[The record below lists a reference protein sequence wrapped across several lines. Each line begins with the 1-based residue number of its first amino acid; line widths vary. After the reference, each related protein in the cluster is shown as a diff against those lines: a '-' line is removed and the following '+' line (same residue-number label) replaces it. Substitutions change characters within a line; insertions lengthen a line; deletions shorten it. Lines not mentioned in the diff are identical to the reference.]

1 MRKKVWKKILAVVL
15 VLCLLAGTGLG
26 YLAAIHQPEA
36 KIVDRLTATE
46 GSSGGSGDTEV
57 DPPQT
62 EAPQANLS
70 YNVSTFTQEQSE
82 AMHDAIE
89 KLETTQTGIQ
99 MVVQQGSSFDD
110 LTVGDIFFLEGDE
123 TSPFGG
129 SYIGKISSAV
139 VGDGTTSYTLETPMI
154 DEVFDKLAFSHE
166 DVLSAENVTSVDCVP
181 GVTWVGNPDATP
193 AQSGYSLSK
202 LSSVTPLGS
211 ESGTTKDLMFE
222 VEVDLLELIKGGKD
236 EGETCS
242 YMAAQTR
249 KVYTTTSGHCY
260 HEKNCKYLWNGK
272 TETTLHLA
280 VKDGLKPC
288 AVCKAPNMEDDEG
301 VLVSKPEIKLT
312 GKIGLDELKYSVA
325 CDWDILSGEGI
336 EDLWLNLDGKFL
348 AELAV
353 EANHALELGGRK
365 TQMSFLNDHIQLEG
379 LRERLF
385 PLVAVRLGAF
395 IQPVVGNEQLR
406 AVTSTMPLSLVVVI
420 YADVQGQ
427 ISANVKA
434 YINYEKEFHYNK
446 TLFRDGEYVNET
458 EATSDP
464 GQVNYGV
471 EFEAKG
477 DVDANVGCGVDLY
490 IFNLKLAQLDLVQFG
505 FEAEGNFKLQ
515 YSNKVADEEEPFSEA
530 EYYVRLYLKMLQLK
544 LCFKAKLELFPWLS
558 SSLGAEFD
566 YVVLDLT
573 LKDWGAKSPTKYNS
587 NTMSSTNVTAQ
598 DGDYIYYKDLDGT
611 LVREK
616 DGYREVLYSQ
626 PFYTICGIDDSY
638 IYVTEHVTGSK
649 YSVRRISKTDDTSKI
664 IIDEMSVC
672 MAFDEKNIY
681 YQDGFDNYAVRCLN
695 RQTLENTVFVRHSDP
710 VVYLTPQG
718 DGFHMVTG
726 YVSILGASCTY
737 HHLDKNGQ
745 IETSYG
751 SDPAV
756 SNLLLTEFD
765 DYYVSRAMAQR
776 GILRDSC
783 SDYYWL
789 SKDKSTSIRVDH
801 RVGWNSTGAG
811 IFTTDRT
818 EEDYDLYNILL
829 YRAKDGACE
838 KIATVNSAYAFFTMT
853 QGPQGEWYFFD
864 QTKEELILYMMDA
877 DFGNLREIK
886 RLDLEQYPCNLN
898 ECSVVLMENR
908 LYFYSLPN
916 TWESEVLYRYDII

>member
-1 MRKKVWKKILAVVL
+1 MKKKVWKKILAVVL
-15 VLCLLAGTGLG
+15 VLCLLGGTGLG

-36 KIVDRLTATE
+36 KIIDRLAATE
-46 GSSGGSGDTEV
+46 GSSGGGGDTES
-57 DPPQT
+57 DPPKT
-62 EAPQANLS
+62 DAPQANLS
-70 YNVSTFTQEQSE
+70 YNVSTYTQEQSQ
-82 AMHDAIE
+82 AMHNAIE
-89 KLETTQTGIQ
+89 TLETTETGVK
-99 MVVQQGSSFDD
+99 MVVQKGSSFDD

-129 SYIGKISSAV
+129 SYIGKVSSV
-139 VGDGTTSYTLETPMI
+139 VASDSTASYTLETPMI

-166 DVLSAENVTSVDCVP
+166 DVLSAENVTSVDCAP
-181 GVTWVGNPDATP
+181 GVTWVGSQNPAP
-193 AQSGYSLSK
+193 YSLSS
-202 LSSVTPLGS
+202 LSSVAPLGN

-222 VEVDLLELIKGGKD
+222 VELDLLELIKGDKD

-260 HEKNCKYLWNGK
+260 HEKNCKYLWGGK
-272 TETTLHLA
+272 TETTLFLA
-280 VKDGLKPC
+280 VQDKLKPC
-288 AVCKAPNMEDDEG
+288 AVCKAPKMEDDKG

-312 GKIGLDELKYSVA
+312 GKVGLEELKYSVA

-348 AELAV
+348 AELAI

-365 TQMSFLNDHIQLEG
+365 TEMSFLNDHIQLEG

-395 IQPVVGNEQLR
+395 IQPIVGNEQLR

-420 YADVQGQ
+420 YADIQGQ

-464 GQVNYGV
+464 GEVNYGV

-515 YSNKVADEEEPFSEA
+515 YSNKVADGEEEFFEA

-544 LCFKAKLELFPWLS
+544 LCFKAKLELLPWLS
-558 SSLGAEFD
+558 GSLGAEFD

-573 LKDWGAKSPTKYNS
+573 LKEWGEKSPTRYNP
-587 NTMSSTNVTAQ
+587 NTMSSTNVTAK

-616 DGYREVLYSQ
+616 DGYREILYSQ
-626 PFYTICGIDDSY
+626 PFYTICGMDESY
-638 IYVTEHVTGSK
+638 IYVTEHVSGSK

-664 IIDEMSVC
+664 IIEEMTVC
-672 MAFDEKNIY
+672 MAFDENHIY
-681 YQDGFDNYAVRCLN
+681 YQDGFDKYAVRRIN
-695 RQTLENTVFVRHSDP
+695 RQTLEDTVFVRHKDP
-710 VVYLTPQG
+710 VVYLTPQD

-726 YVSILGASCTY
+726 YVSELGAYGMNY
-737 HHLDKNGQ
+737 HHLDKGGQ
-745 IETSYG
+745 IEISYG
-751 SDPAV
+751 SNPAV
-756 SNLLLTEFD
+756 SNLLLTKFD
-765 DYYVSRAMAQR
+765 DYYVSRAMAKR

-789 SKDKSTSIRVDH
+789 SKDKSTSILVDH
-801 RVGWNSTGAG
+801 RVGWNSTSAG

-818 EEDYDLYNILL
+818 EENYDLHNILL
-829 YRAKDGACE
+829 YRAKDGGCE
-838 KIATVNSAYAFFTMT
+838 KIATVNSPYAFFTMT

-864 QTKEELILYMMDA
+864 QTKEDLILYMMDA

-886 RLDLEQYPCNLN
+886 RLDLDQYPCDLD
-898 ECSVVLMENR
+898 ECSVVLMNNR
-908 LYFYSLPN
+908 LYFYALPN

>member
-15 VLCLLAGTGLG
+15 VLCLLVGTGLG

-36 KIVDRLTATE
+36 KIVDRLAATE
-46 GSSGGSGDTEV
+46 GSSGGNGDTEV

-62 EAPQANLS
+62 DAPQANLS
-70 YNVSTFTQEQSE
+70 YNVSTFTQAQSE

-202 LSSVTPLGS
+202 LSSVTLLGS

-446 TLFRDGEYVNET
+446 RLFRDGEYVNET

-695 RQTLENTVFVRHSDP
+695 RQTLEDTVFVRHSDP

-886 RLDLEQYPCNLN
+886 RLDLEQYPCDLN